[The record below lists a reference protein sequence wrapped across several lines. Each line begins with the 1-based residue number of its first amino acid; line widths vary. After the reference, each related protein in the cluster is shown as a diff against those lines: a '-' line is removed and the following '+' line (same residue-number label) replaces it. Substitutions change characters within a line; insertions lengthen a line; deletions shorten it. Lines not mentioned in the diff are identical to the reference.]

1 MSKIEIINPLSK
13 TSYKTFLNQ
22 FIQIHFY
29 SDLNKEKSLK
39 NLKNLIFPPDTTDEV
54 FNNLIDFLLQNYG

>member
-13 TSYKTFLNQ
+13 ASYKTFLNQ

-39 NLKNLIFPPDTTDEV
+39 NLIFPPDTTDEV